1 MPGVSGSE
9 PFPKGKV
16 PNEVTAHK
24 HLATRKEE
32 MPEVP
37 SAYVPSGR
45 TTVGGIVAVAIAIPV
60 ATVAAAIAAGLGS
73 IVFSVGFRAFFW
85 IMKVV
90 LSMVRIVKTGETHTP
105 ATEAISNLIASI
117 PAGLAAGF
125 VAAFIVAAIGR
136 FGKNRSGKAVS
147 ISAVVAVAMFALP
160 AIIKTLG
167 GTIPS
172 FLQTMPGG
180 QLLLV
185 ACMLIMGVV
194 GCLCHIARQ
203 STQSTPSRGVIFPTS
218 QKVFAANPVSAHF
231 LSFRSARN
239 VDAALPR

>member
-105 ATEAISNLIASI
+105 ATDIQSKPGSQENQGEYERMGDRPPTDMKPDTQWLVDDVRQHGTEQDQ
-117 PAGLAAGF
+117 P
-125 VAAFIVAAIGR
+125 
-136 FGKNRSGKAVS
+136 
-147 ISAVVAVAMFALP
+147 VVDPGSQRAD
-160 AIIKTLG
+160 LG
-167 GTIPS
+167 S
-172 FLQTMPGG
+172 PG
-180 QLLLV
+180 
-185 ACMLIMGVV
+185 A
-194 GCLCHIARQ
+194 
-203 STQSTPSRGVIFPTS
+203 
-218 QKVFAANPVSAHF
+218 
-231 LSFRSARN
+231 
-239 VDAALPR
+239 